1 MDILVET
8 VRDEIGA
15 CLEKSY
21 EKISLQEAAKRLNLK
36 SKEEVKVFG
45 EKVKCFFFLL
55 LAKYFTKFE
64 FLFLKIIAQL
74 ESWSRWCL
82 LLYN

>member
-45 EKVKCFFFLL
+45 EKVKSFFFFS
-55 LAKYFTKFE
+55 FT
-64 FLFLKIIAQL
+64 
-74 ESWSRWCL
+74 S
-82 LLYN
+82 